1 MSNLILYAVPFF
13 FLLIAI
19 ELLVDHH
26 RKTHTYHVA
35 DAVTSLSLGTLS
47 QITGVFGKLIFVG
60 LYAFVLDR
68 FALFELSAQNTWV
81 WMGAFIAYD
90 FFYYWNHRLGHEI
103 NVLWAAHVVHHS
115 SEDYNLTT
123 ALRQTSSG
131 FLFGWI
137 FYVPMAVAG
146 VPLPV
151 FVTVAALNLLYQY
164 WIHTQ
169 HIGKLGWFDRWFASP
184 SNHRVHHGQNDYCL
198 DRNYGGV
205 FMIWDRMFGTFVEE
219 REDEKIIYGVRKPLH
234 SWNPLWANVQVY
246 ADLFRDARLA
256 GNVGDALRVFLK
268 HPGWRPPLAAQ
279 RDPRAPYVIEQFRYF
294 ESQHDRASASR
305 LVAALTVFIG
315 ASLAFMMG
323 HSQWPMH
330 IVITSLLALTC
341 LAIWIGSLANDRRQV
356 NTKQE

>member
-1 MSNLILYAVPFF
+1 MPNLILYAVPFF

-19 ELLVDHH
+19 ELVVDHI
-26 RKTHTYHVA
+26 RKTHTYHEA

-47 QITGVFGKLIFVG
+47 QITGVFGKLIFIG
-60 LYAFVLDR
+60 LYAFVLER

-81 WMGAFIAYD
+81 WIGAFIAYD

-137 FYVPMAVAG
+137 FYVPIALVG

-169 HIGKLGWFDRWFASP
+169 HIGRLGWFDRWFASP

-198 DRNYGGV
+198 DKNYGGV

-219 REDEKIIYGVRKPLH
+219 RAVEKIIYGVRKPLR

-256 GNVGDALRVFLK
+256 GNVGDALRVFVK
-268 HPGWRPPLAAQ
+268 HPGWRPPRAEQ
-279 RDPRAPYVIEQFRYF
+279 RDPRAPYAIEGFQYF
-294 ESQHDRASASR
+294 ESPLNHASASR
-305 LVAALTVFIG
+305 LMAALAVFIG
-315 ASLAFMMG
+315 ASLAFMIG
-323 HSQWPMH
+323 HPQWPVH
-330 IVITSLLALTC
+330 
-341 LAIWIGSLANDRRQV
+341 
-356 NTKQE
+356 